1 MSELDFKALELKINQ
16 LISTCDTL
24 KKQNRQLQEEIQVI
38 RAERAVISEQKEM
51 ARTKVEAMITRLKA
65 MEH

>member
-16 LISTCDTL
+16 LISTCDSL
-24 KKQNRQLQEEIQVI
+24 KKQNRQLQEEVQAI
-38 RAERAVISEQKEM
+38 RAERATVIEQKEM